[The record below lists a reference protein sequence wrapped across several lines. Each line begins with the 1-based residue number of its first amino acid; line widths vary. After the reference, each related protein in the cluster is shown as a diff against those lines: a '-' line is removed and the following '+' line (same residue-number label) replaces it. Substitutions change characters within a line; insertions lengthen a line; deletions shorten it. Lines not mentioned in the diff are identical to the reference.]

1 MGILAKSVALALA
14 GIVSAACAAQPL
26 YFTTDQPLAP
36 PAPQFK
42 HLPHFVS
49 DVRDVASRAGVGY
62 RITRYPWKRA
72 YAIALERKDACVFL
86 TTRTPERERLFK
98 WVGPIRESEWV
109 LAGRAGVDYK
119 IRTLEDARKYRIGT
133 FIGDARHEYLRSRGF
148 KVDVVQDDNV
158 NPEKLLLGRIDL
170 WASASWAGGPEEYR
184 SLYPGQIVAVL
195 KFNTVGLYLACN
207 KAVPDADIA
216 RLNRAAAEFRADRAR
231 APAGTR

>member
-1 MGILAKSVALALA
+1 MLLALSGFCSA
-14 GIVSAACAAQPL
+14 GCVAQPL
-26 YFTTDQPLAP
+26 YFTTDQPTAD
-36 PAPQFK
+36 PAPHAR

-49 DVRDVASRAGVGY
+49 DIRNVATRAGIDY
-62 RITRYPWKRA
+62 RITQYPWKRA
-72 YAIALERKDACVFL
+72 YAVALERNDACVFL
-86 TTRTPERERLFK
+86 TTRTPERETLFK

-109 LAGRAGVDYK
+109 LAGRTGVDYGVK
-119 IRTLEDARKYRIGT
+119 TLEDARKYRIGT

-184 SLYPGQIVAVL
+184 TLYPDQISAVL

-207 KAVPDADIA
+207 RAVPDATIA
-216 RLNRAAAEFRADRAR
+216 RLNRAAAEFRAERVRAT
-231 APAGTR
+231 PAAR